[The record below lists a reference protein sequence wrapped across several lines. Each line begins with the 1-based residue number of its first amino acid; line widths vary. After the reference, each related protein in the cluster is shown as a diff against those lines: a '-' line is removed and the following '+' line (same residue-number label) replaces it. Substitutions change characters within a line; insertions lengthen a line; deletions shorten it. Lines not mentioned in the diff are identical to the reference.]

1 MLFKTALVLLA
12 AWLLGVLGIYTVG
25 NLVHVLLLIGLLL
38 LLLTFAKGRDAALRG
53 GTGSPPHN
61 V

>member
-12 AWLLGVLGIYTVG
+12 AWFLGVLGVYTVG

-38 LLLTFAKGRDAALRG
+38 LLLAFVKGRDAALRG
-53 GTGSPPHN
+53 ATGSPPSH